1 MDRQTGNMKKDQE
14 EGSEKYSNAVG
25 LLCMTCFLDKVGR
38 HCEIYGQPCK
48 G

>member
-1 MDRQTGNMKKDQE
+1 MNSQGEVLEENSE
-14 EGSEKYSNAVG
+14 EGPEKYSAAVG

-38 HCEIYGQPCK
+38 HCDIYGQPCK